1 MSSSR
6 ARVRVRALG
15 PDGGTSRL
23 NRTTQGRQRAA
34 KSSEDA
40 HHAFDE
46 LLHRGSRSIY
56 DLNRALS
63 DVARGSPAA
72 AVSLF
77 NRMARDKVAPD
88 LCTYGIVIACCSRV
102 GQLDLAFATVGRVIR
117 TGWRVNPIFFNPLL
131 KGLCVHDRTS
141 EAMDIAL
148 RRMPDLGCTPNV
160 FSYSILLKGLC
171 DSNRNQQALDLLHI
185 MADDSRGGCPPD
197 VVSYNTVINGLLRE
211 GQVDKAYC
219 LFDEMLDQGISPDV
233 VTYSSII
240 ATLSKSQAMDK
251 ATEALTRMVKN
262 GFMPDCI
269 TYTSFVHGYCSS
281 GKPKEAIAILK
292 KMRRGG
298 VEPNVVTYT
307 TLMDYL
313 CKSGR
318 SMEAREV
325 FDSMVKRGHKPTIA
339 TYATL
344 LHGIEDAFALF
355 RQMAS
360 KDVSLDIIT
369 YSTLLQGLFLAGRT
383 AAVKEL
389 YLWMIGSGMKLDL
402 ENCGQFAPRD
412 ELPATYLAIKG
423 WQHLSLCN
431 FLLCTAAD
439 QRWSSSSKRACPSVQ
454 VGLSLPGPRLNSVE
468 DRHPADPSLRRGQG
482 ESGLNLAMVGHVT
495 AAKPE
500 LGIHPF
506 SPESFLLR
514 FQNSAPGFKL
524 SFRPWTRLSQAS
536 VGQLCFRVRIHLYGR
551 NETLPAYL
559 YWL

>member
-15 PDGGTSRL
+15 PDGGASRL

-117 TGWRVNPIFFNPLL
+117 TGWRVNPIVFSPLL
-131 KGLCVHDRTS
+131 KGLFVHDRTS

-148 RRMPDLGCTPNV
+148 RRMPDLGCMPNV

-219 LFDEMLDQGISPDV
+219 LFDEMLDQGISPNI

-251 ATEALTRMVKN
+251 ATEVLTRMVKN
-262 GFMPDCI
+262 
-269 TYTSFVHGYCSS
+269 

-292 KMRRGG
+292 KMRRDG
-298 VEPNVVTYT
+298 VEPNVVTYN

-339 TYATL
+339 TYSTL
-344 LHGIEDAFALF
+344 LHGYAAEGSLVE
-355 RQMAS
+355 MHHLL
-360 KDVSLDIIT
+360 DVMESDCF
-369 YSTLLQGLFLAGRT
+369 QFLAMVSNE
-383 AAVKEL
+383 A
-389 YLWMIGSGMKLDL
+389 MKLL
-402 ENCGQFAPRD
+402 EVWERD
-412 ELPATYLAIKG
+412 HPPLLPPA
-423 WQHLSLCN
+423 
-431 FLLCTAAD
+431 
-439 QRWSSSSKRACPSVQ
+439 RRACPSVQ
-454 VGLSLPGPRLNSVE
+454 AGLLPPGPRLNNVE
-468 DRHPADPSLRRGQG
+468 DRHPADPSLRSGQG
-482 ESGLNLAMVGHVT
+482 ESGLNLAMVRHVT
-495 AAKPE
+495 AAQPE

-506 SPESFLLR
+506 SPKSFLLR

-524 SFRPWTRLSQAS
+524 SFRLWTRLSQAS
-536 VGQLCFRVRIHLYGR
+536 VGQLRFRVRIHLYGR

>member
-6 ARVRVRALG
+6 ARVRVRVSALG
-15 PDGGTSRL
+15 PDGGASRL

-34 KSSEDA
+34 ESEDA

-46 LLHRGSRSIY
+46 LLHRGSSSIY

-63 DVARGSPAA
+63 DVARDSPAV

-77 NRMARDKVAPD
+77 NRMVARAKVTPN
-88 LCTYGIVIACCSRV
+88 LCTYSIVIGCCSRV

-117 TGWRVNPIFFNPLL
+117 TGWRVDAITFNPLL

-148 RRMPDLGCTPNV
+148 RRMPDLGCMPNV
-160 FSYSILLKGLC
+160 FSYNILLKGLC
-171 DSNRNQQALDLLHI
+171 DFNTSQQALDLLHI
-185 MADDSRGGCPPD
+185 MLMACDTAGGGCQPN

-251 ATEALTRMVKN
+251 ATEVLTRMVKN
-262 GFMPDCI
+262 GIMPNCV
-269 TYTSFVHGYCSS
+269 TYNSFVHGYCSS

-292 KMRRGG
+292 KMHRDG
-298 VEPNVVTYT
+298 VEPDVVTYN

-339 TYATL
+339 TYGTL
-344 LHGIEDAFALF
+344 LHGYAAEGSLVEMHHLLDVMT
-355 RQMAS
+355 RQ
-360 KDVSLDIIT
+360 
-369 YSTLLQGLFLAGRT
+369 
-383 AAVKEL
+383 KEPIL
-389 YLWMIGSGMKLDL
+389 I
-402 ENCGQFAPRD
+402 A
-412 ELPATYLAIKG
+412 
-423 WQHLSLCN
+423 
-431 FLLCTAAD
+431 
-439 QRWSSSSKRACPSVQ
+439 
-454 VGLSLPGPRLNSVE
+454 LNS
-468 DRHPADPSLRRGQG
+468 
-482 ESGLNLAMVGHVT
+482 
-495 AAKPE
+495 
-500 LGIHPF
+500 
-506 SPESFLLR
+506 
-514 FQNSAPGFKL
+514 
-524 SFRPWTRLSQAS
+524 
-536 VGQLCFRVRIHLYGR
+536 
-551 NETLPAYL
+551 
-559 YWL
+559 

>member
-6 ARVRVRALG
+6 ARVRVRVSALG
-15 PDGGTSRL
+15 PDGGATRL

-34 KSSEDA
+34 ESEDA

-46 LLHRGSRSIY
+46 LLHRDSSSIY

-63 DVARGSPAA
+63 DVARDSPAV

-77 NRMARDKVAPD
+77 NRMVARAKVTPN
-88 LCTYGIVIACCSRV
+88 LCTYSIVIGCCSRV

-117 TGWRVNPIFFNPLL
+117 TGWRVDTITFSPLL
-131 KGLCVHDRTS
+131 KGLCVHDRTT

-160 FSYSILLKGLC
+160 FSYNILLKGLC
-171 DSNRNQQALDLLHI
+171 DVNTSQQALDLLHI
-185 MADDSRGGCPPD
+185 MADDSRGGCPPN
-197 VVSYNTVINGLLRE
+197 VMSYNTVINGLLRE

-219 LFDEMLDQGISPDV
+219 LFDEMLDQGISPNI

-251 ATEALTRMVKN
+251 AIEVLTRMLKN
-262 GFMPDCI
+262 GFMPDCV

-292 KMRRGG
+292 KMRRSG

-344 LHGIEDAFALF
+344 LHGYAAEGSLVEMHHLLDVMVCDLSAVWILLLSPAL
-355 RQMAS
+355 
-360 KDVSLDIIT
+360 
-369 YSTLLQGLFLAGRT
+369 LA
-383 AAVKEL
+383 
-389 YLWMIGSGMKLDL
+389 
-402 ENCGQFAPRD
+402 
-412 ELPATYLAIKG
+412 
-423 WQHLSLCN
+423 
-431 FLLCTAAD
+431 
-439 QRWSSSSKRACPSVQ
+439 
-454 VGLSLPGPRLNSVE
+454 
-468 DRHPADPSLRRGQG
+468 
-482 ESGLNLAMVGHVT
+482 
-495 AAKPE
+495 
-500 LGIHPF
+500 
-506 SPESFLLR
+506 
-514 FQNSAPGFKL
+514 
-524 SFRPWTRLSQAS
+524 
-536 VGQLCFRVRIHLYGR
+536 
-551 NETLPAYL
+551 
-559 YWL
+559 

>member
-1 MSSSR
+1 MSSR
-6 ARVRVRALG
+6 RVSALG
-15 PDGGTSRL
+15 PVQGIASPPGRASLRRQQQEGG
-23 NRTTQGRQRAA
+23 GIG
-34 KSSEDA
+34 SEHA
-40 HHAFDE
+40 HDAFDE
-46 LLHRGSRSIY
+46 LLHRGSSSIY

-63 DVARGSPAA
+63 DVACDSPAV
-72 AVSLF
+72 AVCLF
-77 NRMARDKVAPD
+77 NRMVARAKVTPN
-88 LCTYGIVIACCSRV
+88 LCTYSIVSGCCSRG

-117 TGWRVNPIFFNPLL
+117 TGWRVDAITFNPLL

-148 RRMPDLGCTPNV
+148 RRMPDLGCTPNI
-160 FSYSILLKGLC
+160 FSYNILLKGLC
-171 DSNRNQQALDLLHI
+171 DINTSQQALDLLHI
-185 MADDSRGGCPPD
+185 MVMAGETAGGGCQPN

-251 ATEALTRMVKN
+251 ATEVLTRMVKN
-262 GFMPDCI
+262 G
-269 TYTSFVHGYCSS
+269 
-281 GKPKEAIAILK
+281 KPKEAIVILK
-292 KMRRGG
+292 KMCRHG
-298 VEPNVVTYT
+298 VEPNVVTYN

-318 SMEAREV
+318 SMEAREF

-339 TYATL
+339 TYTTL
-344 LHGIEDAFALF
+344 LHGDHPP
-355 RQMAS
+355 
-360 KDVSLDIIT
+360 
-369 YSTLLQGLFLAGRT
+369 LL
-383 AAVKEL
+383 
-389 YLWMIGSGMKLDL
+389 
-402 ENCGQFAPRD
+402 P
-412 ELPATYLAIKG
+412 PA
-423 WQHLSLCN
+423 
-431 FLLCTAAD
+431 
-439 QRWSSSSKRACPSVQ
+439 RRACPSVQ

-495 AAKPE
+495 AAQPE

-536 VGQLCFRVRIHLYGR
+536 VGQLRFRVRIHLYGR